1 MNWNAILSGVVD
13 TAIFSLVGIIMMAI
27 GFFLI
32 CLITPFSIK
41 KEIEDDQNTA
51 LGIIIGSVILGIS
64 IIIASVIATP
74 SAPQQQMLQGSQPQ
88 VQAPEKASEQKAT
101 P

>member
-1 MNWNAILSGVVD
+1 MNWNTVLNGIID
-13 TAIFSLVGIIMMAI
+13 TAIFSLVGIIMMAL

-51 LGIIIGSVILGIS
+51 LGIIIGAVILGIS
-64 IIIASVIATP
+64 IIIASVISSP
-74 SAPQQQMLQGSQPQ
+74 STIQQSQPQ
-88 VQAPEKASEQKAT
+88 DPAQVQVQDRASDHK
-101 P
+101 